1 MAEVKETVC
10 KVFALQ
16 GFHASRSSWRAQPG
30 TQPNTKSTSVK

>member
-16 GFHASRSSWRAQPG
+16 GFRAARSAWRAQPG
-30 TQPNTKSTSVK
+30 TRSDTKSTSVK